1 MTRITPRSAA
11 ATLAPRPTRSRL
23 TVAERAERA
32 MSETAFADQVSETAF
47 ADQVMDLAR
56 LLGWR
61 SLHIRPA
68 RTKHGWVTPVAGDG
82 KGWPDLTLVRAR
94 DRRIVF
100 AELKREIGG
109 EISPEQSAWL
119 EALAGIAGDWTR
131 HIADAGKFNAP
142 ALRIDV
148 AIWRPSDLRDP
159 IETSRIYEV
168 LR

>member
-1 MTRITPRSAA
+1 MTRIDPRSAA
-11 ATLAPRPTRSRL
+11 AVLAPRPARGRL
-23 TVAERAERA
+23 TDVERTERA
-32 MSETAFADQVSETAF
+32 MSETAF

-94 DRRIVF
+94 DRRLVF
-100 AELKREIGG
+100 AELKREVGG

-119 EALAGIAGDWTR
+119 TTLGALVT
-131 HIADAGKFNAP
+131 P
-142 ALRIDV
+142 ATTQCVPEQRCAECGPDIEV
-148 AIWRPSDLRDP
+148 HVWRPSDLRDP
-159 IETSRIYEV
+159 IQTSRIYEV

>member
-1 MTRITPRSAA
+1 M
-11 ATLAPRPTRSRL
+11 
-23 TVAERAERA
+23 
-32 MSETAFADQVSETAF
+32 SETAF

-94 DRRIVF
+94 DRRLVF

-109 EISPEQSAWL
+109 EISPEQSIWL
-119 EALAGIAGDWTR
+119 TTLGAL
-131 HIADAGKFNAP
+131 
-142 ALRIDV
+142 DV
-148 AIWRPSDLRDP
+148 KLGRTPQPFEIPPRVEVHVWRPSDLRDP